1 MMDCGALPFCVPM
14 GCSCALW
21 RLLRVVAHG
30 EFGQVCPFAKW
41 VRVGGYDLA
50 GHSPRLPYGVFSF
63 PLLPSPFSAGLGV
76 GRAGTYLQLLRTSS
90 PGPLRRRD
98 MPDPQRGAQTRQEVS
113 IGGAVPLCFT
123 RLEVTVRMPS

>member
-1 MMDCGALPFCVPM
+1 M
-14 GCSCALW
+14 
-21 RLLRVVAHG
+21 AHG
-30 EFGQVCPFAKW
+30 EFGQACPFGKW
-41 VRVGGYDLA
+41 GVGAMTLLVIAPGYLMA
-50 GHSPRLPYGVFSF
+50 CSTS

-98 MPDPQRGAQTRQEVS
+98 APDLQQGAQTRQEVS

>member
-1 MMDCGALPFCVPM
+1 MMDCGALPFCVLV

-21 RLLRVVAHG
+21 CLLRVMAHG
-30 EFGQVCPFAKW
+30 ELGQVCPFGKW
-41 VRVGGYDLA
+41 GGGGYDLD

-63 PLLPSPFSAGLGV
+63 PLLPSPFSAGLPHRRDV
-76 GRAGTYLQLLRTSS
+76 
-90 PGPLRRRD
+90 PGP
-98 MPDPQRGAQTRQEVS
+98 QQEVS